1 MPCCKIYLKVHNDDA
16 ASIKLIK
23 KNNSFS
29 STLANSATCTL
40 INNCSHS
47 KTDTCR
53 LAADSRTTEFQNNI
67 VKQILNQSL
76 SSRKSS
82 KRTQNF

>member
-1 MPCCKIYLKVHNDDA
+1 MNVKLYLKVHNDA
-16 ASIKLIK
+16 ATIKYLK

-29 STLANSATCTL
+29 STLANSAMCTL

-53 LAADSRTTEFQNNI
+53 LVADSITTEFQNNTE
-67 VKQILNQSL
+67 KQILTRVSPLAKVQ
-76 SSRKSS
+76 

>member
-40 INNCSHS
+40 INYCSHS
-47 KTDTCR
+47 ESDTCR
-53 LAADSRTTEFQNNI
+53 LAADSITTEFQNNTE
-67 VKQILNQSL
+67 KQILTRVSPLAKVQ
-76 SSRKSS
+76 